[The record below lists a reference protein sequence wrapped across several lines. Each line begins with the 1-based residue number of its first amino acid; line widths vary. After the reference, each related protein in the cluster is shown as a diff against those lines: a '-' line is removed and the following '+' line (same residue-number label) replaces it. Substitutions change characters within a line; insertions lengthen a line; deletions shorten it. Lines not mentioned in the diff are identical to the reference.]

1 MRRIDR
7 PWLRRI
13 PDYVPGAGPPR
24 PGYRKDEGGE
34 KGAAAD
40 PDGEEALLDEEGEE
54 SPAAEEAGAEEAGG
68 GEAAQSEEERDGED
82 AGPESETAEQSAEA
96 DPGGEPGEP
105 TGEGADPEL
114 DTSLYLPQEIE
125 EARDAEERGKGARNP
140 HRAPRA
146 FPLEGRYMRGLA
158 ARFARV
164 VAKLAEDNADLPQEG
179 DEEWDLNALVRR
191 RFTGR
196 LPHHCRM
203 SREKRKVVVV
213 LDTSPSCA
221 HQARLFGA
229 LAQIAEE
236 LGDCEMFD
244 APNFS
249 LTSLWRTGAWED
261 LPAEEREWQF
271 RNRVVLAFGDFDGIE
286 HICAASQR
294 RGNRIYWFCCEER
307 PAVLESN
314 RETFVHGY
322 KGHYFPATHLKSL
335 MRQMA
340 RVR

>member
-1 MRRIDR
+1 MTRIDR

-13 PDYVPGAGPPR
+13 PDYVPGAVPPR
-24 PGYRKDEGGE
+24 PGYRKDEAGE
-34 KGAAAD
+34 EGAAAD

-54 SPAAEEAGAEEAGG
+54 SPAAADTEAEG
-68 GEAAQSEEERDGED
+68 DGEE
-82 AGPESETAEQSAEA
+82 AGPESEAAEPSADSA
-96 DPGGEPGEP
+96 DADADGEPGEPGEP
-105 TGEGADPEL
+105 TGEGVESEL
-114 DTSLYLPQEIE
+114 DTSLYLPEEIE
-125 EARDAEERGKGARNP
+125 EAREAEERREGARNP

-164 VAKLAEDNADLPQEG
+164 VSKLAEDNADLPQEG
-179 DEEWDLNALVRR
+179 DDEWDLNALVRR

-229 LAQIAEE
+229 IAQIAEE

-249 LTSLWRTGAWED
+249 LTSRLQRGDWQD
-261 LPAEEREWQF
+261 LPAEEREWRF
-271 RNRVVLAFGDFDGIE
+271 RNRVVLAFGDFDGIQ
-286 HICAASQR
+286 HICAASQQ

-314 RETFVHGY
+314 RESFVHGY